1 MAITP
6 WGTQLSSFFDVQ
18 RRVALLLVRLVDW
31 FETNRSLGNEFLTD
45 NPLGM
50 PSLPVELR

>member
-1 MAITP
+1 VAITP